1 MRAAALLG
9 LALGL
14 LAGVGS
20 VPASAATAGAP
31 ATAAT
36 SALPPSQP
44 VTWNFTQAHVTGGQG
59 AGRYGS
65 GVTVA
70 VIDTWVDAS
79 HPDFGGRVVQGA
91 DCRSGTCVPGSAPI
105 DSCGHGTHV
114 AGTIAS
120 ETYGVAPLAR
130 ILPVTVLGADAT
142 GACSGS
148 TAAVAAGIAWATTHG
163 AQVENLSIGEDSPAL
178 LQDAAVTA
186 AISSAAAAGVVVTV
200 AAGNANRPGQNADM
214 YVPSYGDKALVV
226 AATGPGG
233 QVASYSNVSPTKVAL
248 AAPGGDPGTASCTEA
263 TCVASTWPG
272 SQYALLSG
280 TSMAAPHVSGAAA
293 LLLAADPALHRAG
306 VVTAL
311 QRTAHARAGTT
322 YGLLDVQA
330 AVGSVP
336 HAGGAPAVRGG
347 ASAPKVVIPAAV
359 PNRIKVKVTAPTI
372 RPAPGP
378 AKTAAPPAPRRP
390 AVAAPLP
397 ARSGADLA
405 PRGPWLL
412 ALAMLLAVGWA
423 AASSLRRL
431 RMRMRAPR

>member
-20 VPASAATAGAP
+20 VPASADTAGAP

-36 SALPPSQP
+36 SALPPLQP

-233 QVASYSNVSPTKVAL
+233 LPPTPTSHRPRWPWPHQ
-248 AAPGGDPGTASCTEA
+248 AATPELPHAPRPPAWPLPGPG
-263 TCVASTWPG
+263 ASTPCYPAHRWPPRTFRG
-272 SQYALLSG
+272 PPRCCSQL
-280 TSMAAPHVSGAAA
+280 T
-293 LLLAADPALHRAG
+293 RRC
-306 VVTAL
+306 TAL
-311 QRTAHARAGTT
+311 
-322 YGLLDVQA
+322 V
-330 AVGSVP
+330 
-336 HAGGAPAVRGG
+336 
-347 ASAPKVVIPAAV
+347 
-359 PNRIKVKVTAPTI
+359 
-372 RPAPGP
+372 
-378 AKTAAPPAPRRP
+378 
-390 AVAAPLP
+390 
-397 ARSGADLA
+397 
-405 PRGPWLL
+405 W
-412 ALAMLLAVGWA
+412 
-423 AASSLRRL
+423 
-431 RMRMRAPR
+431 